1 MTMRNH
7 IIALLLILFSAK
19 ANYAQ
24 QPVVSQENPMQIS
37 RRDCINLSIYDW
49 PRTLLSYPVCF
60 SETIQSESE
69 LDLFDNK
76 QGKSIPFQ
84 LSDKVIDNG
93 KLKSAV
99 INFFAELPS
108 GGEFNYT
115 LYVRKGNAPR
125 LSSPV
130 TLRKGVTAWQI
141 SDGSFGVEI
150 PAGGIYQNKIIPAP
164 IISILNNQQK
174 IGDNKL
180 HAGHHNVK
188 EVKTS
193 VLESGD
199 LFVECGI
206 LYLLD
211 NNSSYYAKIKIIQGY
226 PFVIL
231 DEQME
236 NISKQDEIFVDM
248 EWSNFHPT
256 RRYGNWDRQKE
267 VSVDGGLPI
276 DKPIYTNWSQE
287 DPHWTGMGWIEKP
300 AEQMLY
306 RLLPFGG
313 NSTREQIPVISF
325 WETQNA
331 ARELGVFVY
340 DHNRWDDQQYGIWQ
354 PTPDLSVYFRYDNQ
368 KLHFK
373 YPLHSGSRST
383 AITLYTIEEKQGLV
397 DKFNKCI
404 DKIAMKGGADH
415 SNEMGFRYAMLLHRQ
430 YALLNL
436 NRVKDWI
443 LEYPVNAKHPDTP
456 FTGKAGSPTAEK
468 FYQQITTSPMA
479 YYMTGLNGFPGIHSI
494 SHRPLFGSWVE
505 DYLALY
511 KQLTEEQRKTV
522 DGLLLISAYVNTL
535 EAMNTIRTSL
545 AGTANM
551 AADGWA
557 VPGQMAFLYP
567 EHPMAK
573 EWADFFEKTLE
584 IYGLFYT
591 RPDVKAFES
600 NGGRWVESMGIYNWA
615 FLRPTSATH
624 IALQKSDSKN
634 RFAGKYMVQRGHWM
648 LDMMTAPV
656 LYEDKNGKSL
666 ERCYP
671 PHGAHGGGRIVPRYC
686 SVYQLADWMQ
696 YYDPLLAENLYW
708 TGPMGPGVETKETH
722 TNWSSVHKKQYP
734 TINKGTNPHLKSTKY
749 TGHGIV
755 LRAGVDTDEELSIHL
770 NQVDKGPNYRWGH
783 QGQGNSGGL
792 YFYAKGKIY
801 TGHENEVVGDHV
813 QNNLDGITN
822 FGVMKNGAFCNIG
835 MNELVAPLYDSG
847 IAQLAEL
854 RSAQGEDSFSWP
866 EYLSRSIMLIG
877 TDYFL
882 LYDQTG
888 TNWRAAARFSWFVQK
903 QDEFPQIV
911 FFGKKA
917 RPDHWTKGETNNS
930 KGFYRDADGSL
941 LTLVSHK
948 KGAIDVLYGKMVN
961 PSLLNNTSI
970 YEFVPAEKGART
982 DILHIKA
989 PHSTDIIFRNGTEI
1003 NYQTDKE
1010 SFTGEAGIIR
1020 RMNDGTLQLALM
1032 KGTVLS
1038 ADGLSIELSKT
1049 GTAIAMTRTGINTC
1063 KGCYKSDG
1071 KASLTLKGVSDGKLY
1086 IDGIAQQGTA
1096 NILLPEGEHSIE
1108 YAREATPM
1116 PTRIIDTEYS
1126 PNGTLVYLD
1135 IPTSARKVKI
1145 EISRDNAQTWEEA
1158 GITAQSTY
1166 KLAPQPVGKIHIRAI
1181 SVNKKHTANFA
1192 QEYPV
1197 YTTDQAPHYPEGLH
1211 LNLDSGKVTLSW
1223 GNVLGTKKYRIYRR
1237 KAGEKDFT
1245 LIFEG
1250 KANQYT
1256 DTKVPG
1262 VIKACK
1268 LPGKLDNPNLAGD
1281 SFTVY
1286 EYTVTAVNGYGE
1298 SVKAPIA
1305 DTHPASWANWY
1316 PATELKYKRTSAFWM
1331 EPYVSS
1337 AMTPEKYYPN

>member
-1 MTMRNH
+1 MRNH
-7 IIALLLILFSAK
+7 VIALLLILFF
-19 ANYAQ
+19 ANTGFAQ
-24 QPVVSQENPMQIS
+24 QAIVSREKPLNFS
-37 RRDCINLSIYDW
+37 RKDCINLSIYDW
-49 PRTLLSYPVCF
+49 PRTLLSYPIYF
-60 SETIQSESE
+60 PEGIQSESE
-69 LDLFDNK
+69 LNLSDNK
-76 QGKSIPFQ
+76 QNRSVPFQ
-84 LSDKVIDNG
+84 LSDKVIEKG

-115 LYVRKGNAPR
+115 LYLRKNNASR
-125 LSSPV
+125 QSSPV
-130 TLRKGVTAWQI
+130 TLQKQASTWLI

-150 PAGGIYQNKIIPAP
+150 PAGGINPGHTIPAP
-164 IISILNNQQK
+164 IISILNDHQK
-174 IGDNKL
+174 IGNNKL
-180 HAGHHNVK
+180 HTGQRTVK
-188 EVKTS
+188 EIKTS

-199 LFVECGI
+199 LFIECGI
-206 LYLLD
+206 HYILD
-211 NNSSYYAKIKIIQGY
+211 NQASYYAKVKVIQGY

-236 NISKQDEIFVDM
+236 NISNQDEVFIDM
-248 EWSNFHPT
+248 EWDNFHPT

-276 DKPIYTNWSQE
+276 DQPIYTNWSQE
-287 DPHWTGMGWIEKP
+287 DPHWTGMGWIEEPDK
-300 AEQMLY
+300 QMLY

-313 NSTREQIPVISF
+313 NSTREQVPAISF
-325 WETQNA
+325 WETQDA

-354 PTPDLSVYFRYDNQ
+354 PTPDLSVYFRYAGQ
-368 KLHFK
+368 KLYFK

-383 AITLYTIEEKQGLV
+383 AITLYTIEKKQDIV
-397 DKFNKCI
+397 DKFNKSI
-404 DKIAMKGGADH
+404 DEIAVKGGADH
-415 SNEMGFRYAMLLHRQ
+415 SDEMGFRYAMLLHRQ

-436 NRVKDWI
+436 NKVKDWI
-443 LEYPVNAKHPDTP
+443 LEYPAHAKHPDTP
-456 FTGKAGSPTAEK
+456 FTGKTGSPTAEQ
-468 FYQQITTSPMA
+468 FYQQIITSPMA

-494 SHRPLFGSWVE
+494 SHRPLFGSWIE

-511 KQLTEEQRKTV
+511 KQLTTEQKQTV
-522 DGLLLISAYVNTL
+522 DGLMLISAYINTL

-557 VPGQMAFLYP
+557 VPGQMSFLYP

-584 IYGLFYT
+584 IYGIFYT
-591 RPDVKAFES
+591 RPEVKAFES
-600 NGGRWVESMGIYNWA
+600 KGGRWVESLGIYNWA
-615 FLRPTSATH
+615 FLRPTSATN
-624 IALQKSDSKN
+624 IALKEFDGKN
-634 RFAGKYMVQRGHWM
+634 RFAGKYMAQRGHWM
-648 LDMMTAPV
+648 LDMMTAPIQ
-656 LYEDKNGKSL
+656 YKEKI
-666 ERCYP
+666 ERSYP

-708 TGPMGPGVETKETH
+708 TGKMGPGVETKDTH
-722 TNWSSVHKKQYP
+722 TNWGNVHQKQYP
-734 TINKGTNPHLKSTKY
+734 SHNMGTNPHLRSTKY

-835 MNELVAPLYDSG
+835 MNELVAPLYDLD
-847 IAQLAEL
+847 IVQLAEL
-854 RSAQGEDSFSWP
+854 RSAKGEDSFAWP
-866 EYLSRSIMLIG
+866 EYLSRSILLVG

-888 TNWRAAARFSWFVQK
+888 TNWRAGARFSWFVQK
-903 QDEFPQIV
+903 EDEFPQIV

-917 RPDHWTKGETNNS
+917 RPDHWTKGETNHS

-948 KGAIDVLYGKMVN
+948 KGDINVLHGKVVN
-961 PSLLNNTSI
+961 PALLAHTSI
-970 YEFVPAEKGART
+970 YEFVPKSQNEPSN
-982 DILHIKA
+982 LLYIKA
-989 PHSTDIIFRNGTEI
+989 PHSTDVIFRDGTGISHQSE
-1003 NYQTDKE
+1003 KE
-1010 SFTGEAGIIR
+1010 SFTGEAGVIR
-1020 RMNDGTLQLALM
+1020 RMDNGTLQLALM
-1032 KGTVLS
+1032 KGTLLS
-1038 ADGLSIELSKT
+1038 ADGFSIELSDA
-1049 GTAIAMTRTGINTC
+1049 GTAIAMTRTNANSC
-1063 KGCYKSDG
+1063 KGRYKSDG
-1071 KASLTLKGVSDGKLY
+1071 KARLTLKGMSGGKLY
-1086 IDGIAQQGTA
+1086 IDGIAQQGTS
-1096 NILLPEGEHSIE
+1096 NISLPVGEHHIE
-1108 YAREATPM
+1108 YAREVTPM
-1116 PTRIIDTEYS
+1116 PTDIIDTEYT
-1126 PNGTLVYLD
+1126 PNGTLIYLD
-1135 IPTSARKVKI
+1135 IPASAKKVKI
-1145 EISRDNAQTWEEA
+1145 ETSRDNGQTWTEV
-1158 GITAQSTY
+1158 GTTTRSVY
-1166 KLAPQPVGKIHIRAI
+1166 KLAPQPAGKIHVRAL
-1181 SVNKKHTANFA
+1181 SVNGKHTAVFA

-1197 YTTDQAPHYPEGLH
+1197 YTTNQAPHYPEGLH
-1211 LNLDSGKVTLSW
+1211 LNLDKGKVDLSW
-1223 GNVLGTKKYRIYRR
+1223 GKVLGAQKYRIYRR
-1237 KAGEKDFT
+1237 KAGDKDFT

-1256 DTKVPG
+1256 DMEAAG
-1262 VIKACK
+1262 VIKACRF
-1268 LPGKLDNPNLAGD
+1268 PGKLDNPTLDAG

-1286 EYTVTAVNGYGE
+1286 EYTVTTVNGYGE
-1298 SVKAPIA
+1298 SVQSPIA

-1316 PATELKYKRTSAFWM
+1316 PDTELKYKRTSAFWM
-1331 EPYVSS
+1331 EPYVPSF
-1337 AMTPEKYYPN
+1337 MTPEKYYPN